1 MSPQL
6 PSFLRRRLRLSEAR
20 KALLGGIPEH
30 ALRQLADPCLVGFD
44 EAEELRGRVLDVL
57 CREAARREAEGDA
70 VERDRL
76 LELVATRDPKLA
88 STWSRRLGGESRVEV
103 DPQASGIRREA
114 ETGLIQA
121 LEDLLEEMRDERSR
135 SGVRRRPAEAS
146 TAGRDA
152 RYQDSEDRRPR
163 SRKHFR
169 LAVDDIGEFLV
180 LQASSITVGH
190 AHAGRADLPVTADI
204 DPEHV
209 RLVRTESFHAGPGWR
224 IEATAGQSVAIGGQ
238 LLEEGGGA
246 LLDGDEVQL
255 ARNLAFVFRRADAA
269 SGSAVLELLHGAEC
283 AGVPRVILIA
293 PGEAGRVRL
302 GSAPGDHLQ
311 ARRLEQDVTFW
322 IDGDELVVECAGDLR
337 AQSGGEVTVQA
348 PGATGAG
355 GLRVAC
361 PPTGRVAFTVGKGA
375 AGRAPFGFSVAPAER
390 GEGRQ

>member
-20 KALLGGIPEH
+20 KALLGGMPEH

-57 CREAARREAEGDA
+57 CREAARREAEGDT

-76 LELVATRDPKLA
+76 LELVAARDPKLA
-88 STWSRRLGGESRVEV
+88 GIWSRRLGGESRAEV

-152 RYQDSEDRRPR
+152 PYQDSEDVRPR
-163 SRKHFR
+163 SRDHFR

-180 LQASSITVGH
+180 LQAPSITVGH
-190 AHAGRADLPVTADI
+190 AHAGRADLPLAADI

-224 IEATAGQSVAIGGQ
+224 IEAIADQSVAIGGQ

-283 AGVPRVILIA
+283 AGASRIILFA

-302 GSAPGDHLQ
+302 GGAPGGHLH
-311 ARRLEQDVTFW
+311 ARRLEHEVTFW
-322 IDGDELVVECAGDLR
+322 VDGGELVVECAADLR
-337 AQSGGEVTVQA
+337 AQSGAEVAAQD
-348 PGATGAG
+348 PSATGAG
-355 GLRVAC
+355 GLRVVC
-361 PPTGRVAFTVGKGA
+361 PPTERVGFALGKGS
-375 AGRAPFGFSVAPAER
+375 AGRAPFSFSVAPV
-390 GEGRQ
+390 EGSR